1 MAKSICLFN
10 HKGGVSKTT
19 TTFNLGWTLADKGK
33 KVLIVDLDS
42 QCNLTGLVLGFDAAT
57 EENMEKFYASRDNLT
72 MKPVV
77 TALITGKSPEEFN
90 RTENGSLYQTGN
102 PNLFLLSG
110 HLDVSELDSQIS
122 VALRIAAGVPA
133 TRNIP
138 GNLPKILQDIADKNG
153 IDYVIYD
160 LSPTIGGLNEVIL
173 MSSDYFIVPTSPDFF
188 CYQAVNSL
196 EKNIKKWHRE
206 IERFIEDNR
215 FEKRTYPIRNNPQFL
230 GVIQQRYRPRY
241 GKPGTSF
248 QAWIDKIR
256 VAINSKLIPVLTEI
270 NCTISQETIKNILEG
285 SGLEPYDL
293 AYISDFN
300 SLIAIS
306 QQLSKPIFAL
316 TDNDIHNTGKVFGFA
331 QDTMQ
336 QSRDNFAK
344 TFNELGDK
352 ILALTE

>member
-77 TALITGKSPEEFN
+77 TALITGTSPEEFN

-160 LSPTIGGLNEVIL
+160 LRACLETSA
-173 MSSDYFIVPTSPDFF
+173 FIVTRRHVD
-188 CYQAVNSL
+188 
-196 EKNIKKWHRE
+196 KKR
-206 IERFIEDNR
+206 
-215 FEKRTYPIRNNPQFL
+215 L
-230 GVIQQRYRPRY
+230 C
-241 GKPGTSF
+241 
-248 QAWIDKIR
+248 A
-256 VAINSKLIPVLTEI
+256 A
-270 NCTISQETIKNILEG
+270 
-285 SGLEPYDL
+285 
-293 AYISDFN
+293 
-300 SLIAIS
+300 
-306 QQLSKPIFAL
+306 
-316 TDNDIHNTGKVFGFA
+316 
-331 QDTMQ
+331 
-336 QSRDNFAK
+336 AK
-344 TFNELGDK
+344 TREDCQTVPQRSDGQRMGACTSSPAPCFWRRSEAQNRP
-352 ILALTE
+352 A